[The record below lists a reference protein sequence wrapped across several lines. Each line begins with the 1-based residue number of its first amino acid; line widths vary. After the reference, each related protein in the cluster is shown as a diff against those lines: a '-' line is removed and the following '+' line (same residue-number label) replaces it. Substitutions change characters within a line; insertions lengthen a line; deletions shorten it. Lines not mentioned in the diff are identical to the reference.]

1 VRREER
7 AVVPGAAGASTGV
20 AVSVVVT
27 ICLTVLSISA
37 VLCLVRLVRGPSVP
51 DRIVALD
58 ALLYVVVSGIAVA
71 AALTRD
77 GRFLA
82 VLVAVALLGFV
93 GTVTVARFVERRG
106 S

>member
-1 VRREER
+1 VN
-7 AVVPGAAGASTGV
+7 VVITLCFVGLALA
-20 AVSVVVT
+20 
-27 ICLTVLSISA
+27 A
-37 VLCLVRLVRGPSVP
+37 VLMVVRLVLGPSVP

-58 ALLYVVVSGIAVA
+58 ALLYVVVSGIAVG

-77 GRFLA
+77 GSFLA

-106 S
+106 GS